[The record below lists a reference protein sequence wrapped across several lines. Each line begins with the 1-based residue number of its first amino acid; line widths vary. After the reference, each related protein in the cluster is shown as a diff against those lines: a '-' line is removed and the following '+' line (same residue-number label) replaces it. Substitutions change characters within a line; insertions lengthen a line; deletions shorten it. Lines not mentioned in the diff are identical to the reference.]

1 MRVARPSRRRTL
13 KGVGVVLTAAALV
26 AVGLVGVGHKGA
38 SSSPRSVALNAG
50 TPKGV
55 SQLSAALHPAPA
67 GTPAPKAFASTLDA
81 IYANAVSYAGLP
93 GRSGSGK
100 VVTTTAPMS
109 TQAFSQLVKGMS
121 RGQLAKVYDASPTG
135 WAHIGST
142 LASVHKTLPPT
153 KLASDIADAYA
164 AKATTTAVPPKAA
177 PRSKEA
183 PPAKAT
189 AAVHPTAT
197 ANLTSM
203 LLVTNSG
210 SPPSYTPPPPKVF
223 NAPTCPNYSL
233 GTDDGYDLL
242 FGLTEAADIA
252 VGLAGVY
259 LVGIVAAVVALALQ
273 ASVDTVNLLIN
284 LYQQCQT
291 VSSDQESV
299 VVDGNVINLDNTT
312 IAIIGL
318 DNLIQVEE
326 DQIYALLDSR
336 TQTIINKLNVAQH
349 SLDQAQMQAIEEA
362 LAGGSGTAIA
372 SYELPASLGGWLDS
386 TPIGVQAIVTNAVSS
401 LEQAHQ
407 PVSSSAA
414 QKLTSANTALASGQ
428 YKQAFFD
435 YQAAYQALNH

>member
-13 KGVGVVLTAAALV
+13 QGVGVVLTAAALV
-26 AVGLVGVGHKGA
+26 AVGLVGVRHTGA
-38 SSSPRSVALNAG
+38 PSNSQVALNAG
-50 TPKGV
+50 KPKGV

-67 GTPAPKAFASTLDA
+67 GTPAPKGFTSTLDA
-81 IYANAVSYAGLP
+81 IYANAISYAGLP

-100 VVTTTAPMS
+100 VATTTAPMS
-109 TQAFSQLVKGMS
+109 AQAFDQLVKGMS

-153 KLASDIADAYA
+153 KLASDIGAAYA
-164 AKATTTAVPPKAA
+164 ATATAVAAPSKAA
-177 PRSKEA
+177 PKSGA
-183 PPAKAT
+183 AAPAKA
-189 AAVHPTAT
+189 TAT

-203 LLVTNSG
+203 LLTAPSG
-210 SPPSYTPPPPKVF
+210 SPPSYTPPAPVIFNPPV
-223 NAPTCPNYSL
+223 CPNYSL

-242 FGLTEAADIA
+242 FGLTEAQDIA
-252 VGLAGVY
+252 VGLAGVPF
-259 LVGIVAAVVALALQ
+259 VGIVAAVVALALQ

-284 LYQQCQT
+284 LT
-291 VSSDQESV
+291 VECATNATNAEGAV
-299 VVDGNVINLDNTT
+299 IDGNVVNLDNTT

-318 DNLIQVEE
+318 DNMIQVEE